1 MSKLLSVNVG
11 RPRPIVH
18 DGQTVLSGIY
28 KDPVAGP
35 VRLGVLNLDGDG
47 QADLRVH
54 GGVHRAVYAYP
65 FEHYAW
71 WQTELGRAD
80 FVHGQFGENFTV
92 TGLLEEDVCIGDV
105 LKIGT
110 ARVQVSQPRSPC
122 YKLGVRMNDRSVPAR
137 FNAAQCCGFYL
148 RVLEEGM
155 VAAGD
160 VIELERRGEG
170 GMSVRRV
177 YALRHGAGA
186 DRADLAR
193 AAALAAL
200 TPGWREAFEKA
211 LGGITVPR

>member
-1 MSKLLSVNVG
+1 MDKPSGILLSVNVG

-18 DGQTVLSGIY
+18 EGRSVLSGIH
-28 KDPVAGP
+28 KEPVTGP
-35 VRLGVLNLDGDG
+35 VRLGVMNLEGDG

-71 WQTELGRAD
+71 WQRELGRTD

-92 TGLLEEDVCIGDV
+92 TGLLEDEVWIGDV

-110 ARVQVSQPRSPC
+110 TRVQVSQPRSPC
-122 YKLGVRMNDRSVPAR
+122 FKLGMRMNDRTVPAR
-137 FNAAQCCGFYL
+137 FNAAQCCGYYL
-148 RVLEEGM
+148 RVLEEGT

-160 VIELERRGEG
+160 VITRERRGEG
-170 GMSVRRV
+170 GMSVRRI
-177 YALRHGAGA
+177 YALRHGANP

-193 AAALAAL
+193 AASLAAL
-200 TPGWREAFEKA
+200 TPGWREVFEKM
-211 LGGITVPR
+211 LGG